1 MHPKIQAS
9 IADIFIAALKI
20 EKDYL
25 ESPTF
30 ILETH
35 SELLALRLLRRICET
50 NRAQIKDHKLE
61 LHPDNVSIIYVDK
74 NDKGETTLTELRI
87 SESGDFL
94 DRWPDGFFAERDAE
108 LFYD

>member
-1 MHPKIQAS
+1 MQAS
-9 IADIFIAALKI
+9 IVDIFIAALKI
-20 EKDYL
+20 EQNPYL

-61 LHPDNVSIIYVDK
+61 LHPDKVSIIYVDK
-74 NDKGETTLTELRI
+74 NDKGETTLTKLRV